1 MFPTTLT
8 YQQCENYS
16 QAIISDISNMSLA
29 LGAIMMGTPELKA
42 CGLRQLKVCATFA
55 SEVDAAKLQPGLQ
68 EVLAHW
74 KLMVTG
80 YASCPPA
87 FADQTVV
94 VMVGGEGDPLEGP
107 LPRGGLSGN
116 QTSDFESCGPPTGF
130 PACK

>member
-1 MFPTTLT
+1 MADRAAAFAAEILEGPDRI
-8 YQQCENYS
+8 YCY
-16 QAIISDISNMSLA
+16 
-29 LGAIMMGTPELKA
+29 P
-42 CGLRQLKVCATFA
+42 RQLKVCATFA
-55 SEVDAAKLQPGLQ
+55 SEADAAKLQPGLQ

-94 VMVGGEGDPLEGP
+94 VTVGGEGDPLEGP

-116 QTSDFESCGPPTGF
+116 QTSDFESCVPPTGF
-130 PACK
+130 PNRQ